1 MIDQQIIFMIIGGSA
16 LAMLLLGGG
25 IIGLFLYN
33 RPKVLRRRRIEQIG
47 HLNGGENGSSDKA
60 ETRRQ
65 KRIREKVKQLEDS
78 GDKKSWID
86 AIRRHHE
93 RGPRVRDKHQSDT
106 EDIERNAHGEMLEFR
121 EFSPAVIIKIEAE
134 RLPEENT
141 RVEVHGWAENV
152 RQIG

>member
-47 HLNGGENGSSDKA
+47 HLNGGENGASDKT

-78 GDKKSWID
+78 GDKRPS
-86 AIRRHHE
+86 R
-93 RGPRVRDKHQSDT
+93 
-106 EDIERNAHGEMLEFR
+106 F
-121 EFSPAVIIKIEAE
+121 
-134 RLPEENT
+134 
-141 RVEVHGWAENV
+141 
-152 RQIG
+152 